1 MEHDYEVIVIG
12 GGAAGLSAAVAL
24 GRSRRSVLVID
35 AGEPRNAPAEGVHNF
50 LSREGTPPGELLK
63 AGRAEVAAYGGEI
76 RSGRVTGASQVEAG
90 FAVTLE
96 DCSRVTARRLVVT
109 TGLVDELPEVEG
121 LRERWGR
128 DVLHC
133 PYCHGWEVRG
143 QKIAVLG
150 TGPGSVH
157 QALLFS
163 QLTDDL
169 TLVTHS
175 FDPDA
180 DARTMLAA
188 AGVTVVEGPVRA
200 VEIEDDAV
208 TGLRL
213 EDGRLVPATAIT
225 VATYMR
231 ARSEVLTSLGVEV
244 VPHPSGFGEHVVV
257 DEMRQTSVPGVYA
270 AGNVTD
276 LSAQV
281 MGAAS
286 AGTMAGAMA
295 NAELVMSDAREK
307 ASLSGRYAG

>member
-1 MEHDYEVIVIG
+1 METDHEVIVIG

-35 AGEPRNAPAEGVHNF
+35 AGEPRNAPADGVHNF
-50 LSREGTPPGELLK
+50 LSREGTAPGDLLV
-63 AGRAEVAAYGGEI
+63 AGRAEVSHYGGEI
-76 RSGRVTGASQVEAG
+76 RSGRAVRAEQLDGG

-121 LRERWGR
+121 VRERWGR

-143 QKIAVLG
+143 QQVAVLG

-169 TLVTHS
+169 TFVTHG
-175 FDPDA
+175 FEPDK
-180 DARTMLAA
+180 DARGMLAA
-188 AGVTVVEGPVRA
+188 AGVAVVEGPVLA
-200 VEIEDDAV
+200 VEVVDDAV

-213 EDGRLVPATAIT
+213 TDGQLVPATA
-225 VATYMR
+225 VVVSPYMR
-231 ARSEVLTSLGVEV
+231 ARSEVLTSLGVET
-244 VPHPSGFGEHVVV
+244 VPHVSGFGEHVVV

-270 AGNVTD
+270 AGNVVD

-281 MGAAS
+281 MGAAA
-286 AGTMAGAMA
+286 AGTMAGALA
-295 NAELVMSDAREK
+295 NADLVMSDTHARMT
-307 ASLSGRYAG
+307 A

>member
-1 MEHDYEVIVIG
+1 MKRDHEVIVIG
-12 GGAAGLSAAVAL
+12 GGAAGLAAAVAL
-24 GRSRRSVLVID
+24 GRSCRSVLVID
-35 AGEPRNAPAEGVHNF
+35 SGEPRNAPANGIHNF
-50 LSREGTPPGELLK
+50 LSLEGVAPGDLLK
-63 AGRAEVAAYGGEI
+63 AGRAEVEQYGGEI
-76 RSGRVTGASQVEAG
+76 RAGRAIGAEQLTEG

-96 DCSRVTARRLVVT
+96 DGDRVTGRRLVVT
-109 TGLVDELPEVEG
+109 TGLVDELPDVEG

-143 QKIAVLG
+143 QAIAVLG
-150 TGPGSVH
+150 VGTGSVH

-169 TLVTHS
+169 TLVTHT
-175 FDPDA
+175 FVPDVES
-180 DARTMLAA
+180 RRLLAA
-188 AGVTVVEGPVRA
+188 AGVTVVDGRVQS
-200 VEIEDDAV
+200 VEVEDDAV

-213 EDGRLVPATAIT
+213 DDGRMVPATAIT

-231 ARSEVLTSLGVEV
+231 ARSGVLTSLGIET
-244 VPHPSGFGEHVVV
+244 VPHPSGMGEHVVV

-281 MGAAS
+281 MGAAA
-286 AGTMAGAMA
+286 AGTMAGALA
-295 NAELVMSDAREK
+295 NLDLVMSDTREK
-307 ASLSGRYAG
+307 VVA

>member
-1 MEHDYEVIVIG
+1 MDTAYDVIVIG

-35 AGEPRNAPAEGVHNF
+35 AGEPRNAPADGVHNF
-50 LSREGTPPGELLK
+50 LSREGTPPGDLLV
-63 AGRAEVAAYGGEI
+63 AGRAEVEQYGGAI
-76 RSGRVTGASQVEAG
+76 RSGRATGAERLDDA
-90 FAVTLE
+90 FAVSLE

-121 LRERWGR
+121 VRERWGR

-133 PYCHGWEVRG
+133 PYCHGWEVRE
-143 QKIAVLG
+143 QAVAAIG

-157 QALLFS
+157 QALLFG
-163 QLTDDL
+163 QLSDDV
-169 TLVTHS
+169 TFVTHG

-180 DARTMLAA
+180 DARGMLAA
-188 AGVTVVEGPVRA
+188 AGVTVVEGPVHA
-200 VEIEDDAV
+200 VEVSDDAV
-208 TGLRL
+208 SGLRL
-213 EDGRLVPATAIT
+213 SDGRLVPATAI
-225 VATYMR
+225 VVSTYMR
-231 ARSEVLTSLGVEV
+231 ARSGVLTSLGIET
-244 VPHPSGFGEHVVV
+244 VPHPSGLGEHVAV

-270 AGNVTD
+270 AGNVVD

-295 NAELVMSDAREK
+295 NADLVMSDTRARMS
-307 ASLSGRYAG
+307 A